1 MGQPEMVMPDGHSGP
16 WWSSPGESGL
26 EAFPFSI
33 PTTPG
38 EAVMA
43 HHVPTHRRSS
53 LDADGRPQVSA
64 MVALLVAAAIV
75 LLVLATSAVS
85 NRLVG

>member
-1 MGQPEMVMPDGHSGP
+1 MVDVALREWTGGLPLLDPHDP
-16 WWSSPGESGL
+16 WGG
-26 EAFPFSI
+26 F
-33 PTTPG
+33 
-38 EAVMA
+38 MA
-43 HHVPTHRRSS
+43 HRMPTHRRNS

-64 MVALLVAAAIV
+64 MVALMAAAAIV

>member
-1 MGQPEMVMPDGHSGP
+1 
-16 WWSSPGESGL
+16 
-26 EAFPFSI
+26 
-33 PTTPG
+33 
-38 EAVMA
+38 MA
-43 HHVPTHRRSS
+43 HRMPTHRRNS

-64 MVALLVAAAIV
+64 MVALMAAAAIV